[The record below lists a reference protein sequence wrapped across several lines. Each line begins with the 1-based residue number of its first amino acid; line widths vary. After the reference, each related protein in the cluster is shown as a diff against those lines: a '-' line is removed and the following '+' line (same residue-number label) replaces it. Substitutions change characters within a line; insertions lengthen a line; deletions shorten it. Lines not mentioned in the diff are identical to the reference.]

1 MWNLSAWPLN
11 GGKWEILIV
20 RISELCNNVL
30 YINIMI
36 SDASLNK
43 KWFTYIPTHTF
54 DLYLLT
60 PERYCWLMYFV
71 NASLVGFS
79 FSLRQDD

>member
-11 GGKWEILIV
+11 GGKWEILI
-20 RISELCNNVL
+20 CYNVS

-43 KWFTYIPTHTF
+43 KWFTYIPIHTF
-54 DLYLLT
+54 DLYFLT
-60 PERYCWLMYFV
+60 PERYCWWMYFV